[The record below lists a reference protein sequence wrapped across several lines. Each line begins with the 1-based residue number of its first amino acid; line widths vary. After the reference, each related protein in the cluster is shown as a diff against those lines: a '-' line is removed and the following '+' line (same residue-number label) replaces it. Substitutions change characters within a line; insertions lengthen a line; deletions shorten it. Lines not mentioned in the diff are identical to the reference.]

1 MAITFNLLFY
11 LHIGLVELV
20 HAVTVETMAML
31 LVLLPFCV
39 VFLALIR
46 HSFIFLFYIKFFL
59 CLENLQVR

>member
-46 HSFIFLFYIKFFL
+46 EGSFIYFSFLH
-59 CLENLQVR
+59 